1 MSALLCHVLGVSSV
15 DGEGRCVGVVVSC
28 VGSVKCRGGG
38 GGRRGRRTIWAWT
51 IWLR

>member
-1 MSALLCHVLGVSSV
+1 MSALCHVFCV
-15 DGEGRCVGVVVSC
+15 DGEGRGVGVVSC

-38 GGRRGRRTIWAWT
+38 GGRRGRRTIWTWT

>member
-1 MSALLCHVLGVSSV
+1 VFCV
-15 DGEGRCVGVVVSC
+15 DGEGRGVGVVSC

-38 GGRRGRRTIWAWT
+38 GGRRGRRTIWTWT